1 MLLLELIAGSF
12 ENEYFLKIFFAIQ
25 FHSMICCDAKL
36 TKTLESNSRLKNDVF
51 KIIKLCFVD

>member
-1 MLLLELIAGSF
+1 MNIF
-12 ENEYFLKIFFAIQ
+12 NFFFAIQ

-36 TKTLESNSRLKNDVF
+36 TKNLESNSRLKNDVF